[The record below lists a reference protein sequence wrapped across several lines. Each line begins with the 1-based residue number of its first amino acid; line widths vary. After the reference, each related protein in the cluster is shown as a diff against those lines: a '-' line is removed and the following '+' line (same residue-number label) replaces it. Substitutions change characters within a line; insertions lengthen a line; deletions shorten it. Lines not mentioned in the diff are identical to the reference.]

1 MAYTVP
7 VGEIWLL
14 KNIPW
19 GKDYKHTKYFSSA
32 SAQHSFI
39 CDSSR
44 IIGSSNPKTAQNQIK
59 DPLSGSIKIAGHQ
72 ENYLGCSYICFVN
85 TSIEGAL
92 PADHTY
98 NYAFVDD
105 VRYISNNVFE
115 IDYTIDVF
123 QTYLFQGGCSVDKAF
138 IKRTHTQTDELGSNA
153 HLEPEPLGFGD
164 YTYSKLSS
172 LIVDTSWKYL
182 IFSAL
187 DLTQVSP
194 QTQTKLEEMNLCYP
208 YRGGGIIQGVYVY
221 VCDSYV
227 EMSNKI
233 GGLRQGLAEAIIAV
247 VAVPAG
253 FVNRTNDDLITPSA
267 EHKSEAT
274 GRYTNIDGYAPTNKK
289 VLAFPYNMLHI
300 SNLEGT
306 EKDYRWE
313 YFADVNDIHFELWL
327 SVTPD
332 PELIAIPENY
342 AGLAKDY
349 DGRVTLN
356 NFPHITWMSSYFKQ
370 WQQDKG
376 LQTIVGSIAGGALAG
391 FNIASPAEG
400 SHPIKS
406 AISGAGLGSVM
417 AGMEFAK
424 AQCHPNGYHGS
435 GQGQSAL
442 FTAGVKN
449 IYALQKCINA
459 NDARRIDNY
468 FSRYGYAI
476 NKIENVHFTNP
487 RFNQHYVQTAEV
499 IISGGAP
506 ASVIRTISD
515 AFNAG
520 ITFWK
525 NTVGDYTL

>member
-1 MAYTVP
+1 MAYTARL
-7 VGEIWLL
+7 GELYLI

-32 SAQHSFI
+32 SAQFSYITH
-39 CDSSR
+39 SSR
-44 IIGSSNPKTAQNQIK
+44 LIGSSNPKTAQNQIK
-59 DPLSGSIKIAGHQ
+59 DPLSGTIKIAGHQ
-72 ENYLGCSYICFVN
+72 ENYLGCSYICFKN
-85 TSIEGAL
+85 TPIDGSL
-92 PADHTY
+92 PAEHTY
-98 NYAFVDD
+98 NYAFVDN
-105 VRYISNNVFE
+105 VRFTSSAVFE

-123 QTYLFQGGCSVDKAF
+123 QTYLFQGGCTVNKAL
-138 IKRTHTQTDELGSNA
+138 IKRTHTQTDVAGE

-164 YTYSKLSS
+164 YTYDKLSS

-187 DLTQVSP
+187 DLTQVGP
-194 QTQTKLEEMNLCYP
+194 QTTTKLEEMNLCYP
-208 YRGGGIIQGVYVY
+208 YRGGGIVQGVYVY
-221 VCDSYV
+221 VCDTFT

-253 FVNRTNDDLITPSA
+253 FVSGVNDGLITPNAAS
-267 EHKSEAT
+267 KTEAT
-274 GRYTNIDGYAPTNKK
+274 GRYTNIDGYSPTNKK
-289 VLAFPYNMLHI
+289 LLTFPFNMLHI

-313 YFADVNDIHFELWL
+313 YFSDVNSIHFELWL

-332 PELIAIPENY
+332 PELIAIPLNY
-342 AGLAKDY
+342 SGLQKDY
-349 DGRVTLN
+349 DGRVTLS

-391 FNIASPAEG
+391 YNIANPTEG

-406 AISGAGLGSVM
+406 AITGAGLGSVM
-417 AGMEFAK
+417 AGMEYAK

-435 GQGQSAL
+435 GQGQNAL

-459 NDARRIDNY
+459 EDAERIDNY

-476 NKIENVHFTNP
+476 NKIDNVHFTNP
-487 RFNQHYVQTAEV
+487 RFNQHFVQTAEV

-506 ASVIRTISD
+506 AAVIKVMSD
-515 AFNAG
+515 AFNNG

-525 NTVGDYTL
+525 NEVGEYTL